1 MNIISKK
8 KQGVIAIICAI
19 AMVVTSLTIYNPRE
33 VKADTEYKDL
43 KYTQVGEKDYW
54 VAAGNDDFP
63 FQMVQDQGDQF
74 LIIPQVAAGTKPI
87 WPNFTNVTL
96 NDESFNPST
105 WGRNIY

>member
-74 LIIPQVAAGTKPI
+74 LIIPQVAAGTSL
-87 WPNFTNVTL
+87 FGRTL
-96 NDESFNPST
+96 QT
-105 WGRNIY
+105 